1 MPGMSMA
8 VDAHDR
14 AVGTVVNMSLLSVV
28 CRLTL
33 WTSTIGVS
41 PVTVT
46 VSATPPTF
54 RSALI
59 EAVNDPLNSM
69 PSRLAVW
76 KPGSVNVTV

>member
-1 MPGMSMA
+1 MA

-14 AVGTVVNMSLLSVV
+14 AVGTVVNTSLLSVV

-54 RSALI
+54 ISALI
-59 EAVNDPLNSM
+59 EAMNDPLNSM
-69 PSRLAVW
+69 PSRLVVW
-76 KPGSVNVTV
+76 KPGSVKVTV